1 MGRHRKYFT
10 EEERLAAIK
19 RQQKEWREKHKK
31 LGTGRYGHQR
41 RRQIKNKKIQKIK
54 IPTYK
59 TLVSNYTWL
68 TDNQKAM
75 LSTDAIYK
83 ILNKEKRNAYS
94 REYQKKNKDRINKW
108 RRDVWYKGETLKA
121 YKQTET
127 FLKNERARMEKRR
140 EAKRLDRILHPEK
153 HLPKPGK
160 SEDALYELLVEKYGK
175 TDIIRQKE
183 INDGISSLF
192 LDFYIGSLGM
202 AIEYNGEQHYMPATW
217 WHWTREDFE
226 NQTKRDERKRAFC
239 KSHGIKLLE
248 IDGRRYGFDKIKR
261 RKFKGTLESMISETA
276 GNDQPSASRNRL

>member
-19 RQQKEWREKHKK
+19 RQQKEWQEKHKK
-31 LGTGRYGHQR
+31 SGIGPYGHQR
-41 RRQIKNKKIQKIK
+41 GRPRKNKKIQKIK
-54 IPTYK
+54 IPTYE

-68 TDNQKAM
+68 TANQKAM
-75 LSTDAIYK
+75 LSADAIYK

-94 REYQKKNKDRINKW
+94 REYQKKNKDKINKW

-160 SEDALYELLVEKYGK
+160 SEDALYELLVERYGRA
-175 TDIIRQKE
+175 DIIRQKE

-217 WHWTREDFE
+217 WHWTKEDFE

-239 KSHGIKLLE
+239 ESHGIKLLE
-248 IDGRRYGFDKIKR
+248 IDGRQYGFDKIKR
-261 RKFKGTLESMISETA
+261 KKFKRTLESMIS
-276 GNDQPSASRNRL
+276 GRLRPR